1 MFNLIQNFLSNVLQ
15 TIVLRVSLIEIS
27 AVKNLLIRIFI
38 KNYEIEFDDYP
49 RRSHHEYK
57 HFNDFFTREINPNK
71 RPIDG
76 NDDGLISPVDGKIV
90 EFGKIK
96 EGHLMQIKSM
106 KYKLNGLLDG
116 NDELTE
122 KYDNGSYISIYL
134 APYNY
139 HRVHAPIEGIL
150 KQAIMVPGEM
160 NRVDINAL
168 SNIENLYIK
177 NQRLMTELKGSVFNC
192 IMIMVAARNVASMT
206 YKNTNQNLKKG
217 DEIGRFNL
225 GSTVVV
231 LLPNNVQI
239 EWDQRVSIE
248 NNLKMGEKIAQL
260 SKIR

>member
-1 MFNLIQNFLSNVLQ
+1 M
-15 TIVLRVSLIEIS
+15 
-27 AVKNLLIRIFI
+27 
-38 KNYEIEFDDYP
+38 
-49 RRSHHEYK
+49 
-57 HFNDFFTREINPNK
+57 
-71 RPIDG
+71 
-76 NDDGLISPVDGKIV
+76 DGKIV

-150 KQAIMVPGEM
+150 KQAIMVPGKM

-177 NQRLMTELKGSVFNC
+177 NQRLITELKGLC
-192 IMIMVAARNVASMT
+192 LIAS
-206 YKNTNQNLKKG
+206 
-217 DEIGRFNL
+217 
-225 GSTVVV
+225 
-231 LLPNNVQI
+231 
-239 EWDQRVSIE
+239 
-248 NNLKMGEKIAQL
+248 
-260 SKIR
+260 

>member
-1 MFNLIQNFLSNVLQ
+1 MFNLIQNFLSDVLQ

-49 RRSHHEYK
+49 RRFHHEYK

-71 RPIDG
+71 RPIDR
-76 NDDGLISPVDGKIV
+76 NEDVLISPVDGQIV
-90 EFGKIK
+90 EFGKIR
-96 EGHLMQIKSM
+96 EGQLMQIKAM
-106 KYKLNGLLDG
+106 KYSLIGLLDG
-116 NDELTE
+116 NETLTE
-122 KYDNGSYISIYL
+122 DYDNGSYISIYL
-134 APYNY
+134 APFNY
-139 HRVHAPIEGIL
+139 HRVHAPIEGVL
-150 KQAIMVPGEM
+150 KEADMVPGEM
-160 NRVDINAL
+160 NRVGLDAL

-177 NQRLMTELKGSVFNC
+177 NQRLITEFKGSMFNC
-192 IMIMVAARNVASMT
+192 IMIMVAAKNVASMT
-206 YKNTNQNLKKG
+206 YKNTNENFKKG

-231 LLPNNVQI
+231 LLPNNTQTEWVQS
-239 EWDQRVSIE
+239 VSIG

>member
-1 MFNLIQNFLSNVLQ
+1 M
-15 TIVLRVSLIEIS
+15 
-27 AVKNLLIRIFI
+27 
-38 KNYEIEFDDYP
+38 
-49 RRSHHEYK
+49 
-57 HFNDFFTREINPNK
+57 
-71 RPIDG
+71 
-76 NDDGLISPVDGKIV
+76 DGKIV

-96 EGHLMQIKSM
+96 EGHLIQIKNM

-116 NDELTE
+116 NDELTK

-177 NQRLMTELKGSVFNC
+177 NQRLITELKGSVFNC

-206 YKNTNQNLKKG
+206 YKNSNQNLKKG

-225 GSTVVV
+225 GSTVVI
-231 LLPNNVQI
+231 LLPNNTQI
-239 EWDQRVSIE
+239 DWDQRVSIE

>member
-1 MFNLIQNFLSNVLQ
+1 
-15 TIVLRVSLIEIS
+15 
-27 AVKNLLIRIFI
+27 
-38 KNYEIEFDDYP
+38 
-49 RRSHHEYK
+49 
-57 HFNDFFTREINPNK
+57 
-71 RPIDG
+71 
-76 NDDGLISPVDGKIV
+76 
-90 EFGKIK
+90 
-96 EGHLMQIKSM
+96 MQIKSM

-177 NQRLMTELKGSVFNC
+177 NQRLITELKGSVINC

-206 YKNTNQNLKKG
+206 YKNSNQNLKKG

-231 LLPNNVQI
+231 LLPNNTQI
-239 EWDQRVSIE
+239 DWDERVSIE

>member
-15 TIVLRVSLIEIS
+15 TIVLRISLIEINT
-27 AVKNLLIRIFI
+27 VKNLLIRIFI

-96 EGHLMQIKSM
+96 EGHLMQIKSK

-116 NDELTE
+116 NDELIE

-139 HRVHAPIEGIL
+139 HRVHAPIE
-150 KQAIMVPGEM
+150 
-160 NRVDINAL
+160 L
-168 SNIENLYIK
+168 SLIHI
-177 NQRLMTELKGSVFNC
+177 
-192 IMIMVAARNVASMT
+192 
-206 YKNTNQNLKKG
+206 
-217 DEIGRFNL
+217 
-225 GSTVVV
+225 
-231 LLPNNVQI
+231 
-239 EWDQRVSIE
+239 
-248 NNLKMGEKIAQL
+248 
-260 SKIR
+260 

>member
-38 KNYEIEFDDYP
+38 KNYEIEIDDYP
-49 RRSHHEYK
+49 RRSHDEYK

-71 RPIDG
+71 RPIDS

-96 EGHLMQIKSM
+96 EGHLIQIKSV

-116 NDELTE
+116 NDVLTE

-139 HRVHAPIEGIL
+139 HRIHAPIEGIL

-160 NRVDINAL
+160 N
-168 SNIENLYIK
+168 
-177 NQRLMTELKGSVFNC
+177 
-192 IMIMVAARNVASMT
+192 
-206 YKNTNQNLKKG
+206 
-217 DEIGRFNL
+217 
-225 GSTVVV
+225 
-231 LLPNNVQI
+231 
-239 EWDQRVSIE
+239 
-248 NNLKMGEKIAQL
+248 
-260 SKIR
+260 